1 MNNYEKIDAVLEA
14 QEKINEAIEI
24 LTYAELG
31 SHVKAYIIDHLRI
44 IASANHSFLSSDFN
58 LDDVLAE
65 L

>member
-1 MNNYEKIDAVLEA
+1 MNNYEKIDAVLDA

-31 SHVKAYIIDHLRI
+31 SDVNAYIIDRLRI
-44 IASANHSFLSSDFN
+44 IASANHGFLSSDLN
-58 LDDVLAE
+58 LDDVIAE